1 MDEIK
6 VLIRGHNDTS
16 NMINL
21 RGIGESLMILIQFD
35 GVILIV
41 TIVLISTSFPFISMS
56 TDA

>member
-41 TIVLISTSFPFISMS
+41 TIVLISTSFPCISMS